1 MRLLKTS
8 LLREFRT
15 LKPHL
20 HKYSRSYIFG
30 FAFLILAD
38 AGQILIPRLIGQAV
52 DHISDGTATRG
63 IILHLMIQMVLLAN
77 LIALGRYGWRNFI
90 IGSARHIEA
99 DIRDR
104 IYGHFLIL
112 TNTFYINH
120 KTGDLMA
127 RISNDLK
134 SIRMSVGM
142 GSVALI
148 DGSFMTVVILG
159 ALFLS
164 YGFLGL
170 LIVIPLP
177 LLTAMALIL
186 GRLLGPLFLKVQE
199 NFARISEHVQ
209 ETLTGIR
216 VIKSFVMEKRALT
229 TFTRV
234 NDNYARAHMNLV
246 RFWGMMFPAMG
257 FLAGL
262 GVLLLLYFGG
272 RAVIDSRVSPGDF
285 IAMLSYLGMLVW
297 PAMGA
302 GWVISIMQRGAAS
315 MKRINEILNEIPDI
329 TDLPD
334 AIETPPS
341 GNLEFRSVSYQY
353 NKKKVLLDVS
363 CTVKKGT
370 SLGILGRTGAGK
382 TTLLKLLTRII
393 DPSEACIFIGDQ
405 DIRAFTRTALRRT
418 LGVVSQD
425 VFLFSETI
433 RSNIV
438 FARPEASDS
447 EVANAVKAAGLESD
461 LPFFPEGLE
470 TIVGEKGI
478 ILSGGQKQRIAIARA
493 IITKPEILVLDDAL
507 SAVDVDTEERIL
519 DNLFAFREGGTTVL
533 ISHRVSALSRCD
545 RCIVME
551 DGKVT
556 AEGTHEELLKKNEF
570 YREIS
575 DLQKLESDPGK
586 SE

>member
-1 MRLLKTS
+1 MHILKTS
-8 LLREFRT
+8 LLKEFKT

-20 HKYSRSYIFG
+20 YKYSRRYIAG
-30 FAFLILAD
+30 FAFLVLAD

-52 DHISDGTATRG
+52 DHISDGTAARG
-63 IILHLMIQMVLLAN
+63 IILRLMIQVVLLAN

-99 DIRDR
+99 DIRNR

-148 DGSFMTVVILG
+148 DGFFMTIVILG

-170 LIVIPLP
+170 LIVVPLP

-199 NFARISEHVQ
+199 NFSRISEHVQ

-216 VIKSFVMEKRALT
+216 VIKSFAMEKRALT
-229 TFTRV
+229 AFARV
-234 NDNYARAHMNLV
+234 NDNYARSHMNLV

-262 GVLLLLYFGG
+262 GVLFLLYFGG

-315 MKRINEILNEIPDI
+315 MKRINEILDEIPDI
-329 TDLPD
+329 YDLPN
-334 AIETPPS
+334 AIETPPVGS
-341 GNLEFRSVSYQY
+341 LEFRSVSYQY
-353 NKKKVLLDVS
+353 NKGKVLLDIS
-363 CTVKKGT
+363 CTIKKGT

-393 DPSEACIFIGDQ
+393 DPPEACIFIGGQ
-405 DIRAFTRTALRRT
+405 DIRTFTRTALRRT

-433 RSNIV
+433 RANIV

-470 TIVGEKGI
+470 TIVGEKGV

-493 IITKPEILVLDDAL
+493 IITGPEILVLDDAL

-545 RCIVME
+545 RCIILE
-551 DGKVT
+551 DGKVA
-556 AEGTHEELLKKNEF
+556 AEGTHEELLKDNEF

>member
-1 MRLLKTS
+1 M
-8 LLREFRT
+8 T
-15 LKPHL
+15 LNPYACL
-20 HKYSRSYIFG
+20 
-30 FAFLILAD
+30 
-38 AGQILIPRLIGQAV
+38 
-52 DHISDGTATRG
+52 
-63 IILHLMIQMVLLAN
+63 
-77 LIALGRYGWRNFI
+77 W
-90 IGSARHIEA
+90 
-99 DIRDR
+99 
-104 IYGHFLIL
+104 
-112 TNTFYINH
+112 
-120 KTGDLMA
+120 
-127 RISNDLK
+127 
-134 SIRMSVGM
+134 GM

-148 DGSFMTVVILG
+148 DGFFMTIVILG

-170 LIVIPLP
+170 LIVVPLP

-199 NFARISEHVQ
+199 NFSRISEHVQ

-216 VIKSFVMEKRALT
+216 VIKSFAMEKRALT
-229 TFTRV
+229 AFARV
-234 NDNYARAHMNLV
+234 NDNYARSHMNLV

-262 GVLLLLYFGG
+262 GVLFLLYFGG

-315 MKRINEILNEIPDI
+315 MKRINEILDEIPDI
-329 TDLPD
+329 YDLPN
-334 AIETPPS
+334 AIETPPVGS
-341 GNLEFRSVSYQY
+341 LEFRSVSYQY
-353 NKKKVLLDVS
+353 NKEKVLLDIS
-363 CTVKKGT
+363 CTIEKGT

-393 DPSEACIFIGDQ
+393 DPPEACIFIGGQ
-405 DIRAFTRTALRRT
+405 DIRTFTRTALRRT

-433 RSNIV
+433 RANIV

-470 TIVGEKGI
+470 TIVGEKGV

-493 IITKPEILVLDDAL
+493 IITGPEILVLDDAL

-545 RCIVME
+545 RCIILE
-551 DGKVT
+551 DGKVA
-556 AEGTHEELLKKNEF
+556 AEGTHEELLKDNEF